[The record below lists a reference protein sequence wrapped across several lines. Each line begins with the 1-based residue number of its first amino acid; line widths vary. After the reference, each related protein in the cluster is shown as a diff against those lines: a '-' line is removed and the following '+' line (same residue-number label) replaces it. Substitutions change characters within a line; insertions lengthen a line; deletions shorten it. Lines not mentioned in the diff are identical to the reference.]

1 MANKIENLFGF
12 NCGIY
17 CIKNKINN
25 KLYVGSSSNL
35 QSRKN
40 FHFNSLK
47 DNKHH
52 SKKLQRA
59 YNKYGINNFNYTI
72 LENCEKNNL
81 EILEKEWINYFNS
94 YYNGYNATDEVGAP
108 WRGKKLPEKIKKLQ
122 KCTPVK
128 MINPNGKIVEDYSIS
143 NFCKTNRLHM
153 GAISNVLKGKY
164 FQYKGWRKYDKHL
177 EGIIF
182 NTEDYYARLGMQKKT
197 CKNYK
202 IIDPNGNL
210 IEGKNINDLCRK
222 YNLDAGAI
230 LLVLKNK
237 KRHHQGWRI
246 YNKQNINK
254 PFDWVGSFY
263 RFKYCNFSFIHKDGT
278 KEMDVKLD
286 IFCNKYNLKRA
297 SVIALINK
305 NNKTHK
311 NWQLYVD

>member
-128 MINPNGKIVEDYSIS
+128 MINPNGQTVEDYSIS
-143 NFCKTNRLHM
+143 NFCKINGFHV
-153 GAISNVLKGKY
+153 GAISDILKGKH
-164 FQYKGWRKYDKHL
+164 FQYKGWRKYSQEL
-177 EGIIF
+177 EGVKF
-182 NTEDYYARLGMQKKT
+182 NSVEFRKNCGNKLAKIK
-197 CKNYK
+197 CKLV
-202 IIDPNGNL
+202 DPNGSIVEIKNL
-210 IEGKNINDLCRK
+210 SLFAKENKLDSAAINR
-222 YNLDAGAI
+222 
-230 LLVLKNK
+230 VVNK
-237 KRHHQGWRI
+237 KSNHCWGWRLA
-246 YNKQNINK
+246 
-254 PFDWVGSFY
+254 
-263 RFKYCNFSFIHKDGT
+263 T
-278 KEMDVKLD
+278 KETIGVKCIPKLLRKK
-286 IFCNKYNLKRA
+286 ICG
-297 SVIALINK
+297 IN
-305 NNKTHK
+305 
-311 NWQLYVD
+311 